1 MSSES
6 TESWEFLAAGGEKI
20 LGIFTWN
27 SVSFPSCYGWFS
39 DSIYR
44 QCTPDGYFWDKTQ
57 LPQYTVASFREKP
70 IGRIGFDACVSS
82 HEFIVELSIFT
93 CLVAKLDGFTQFD
106 FSEQIYLECPP
117 ICDETE

>member
-1 MSSES
+1 MSALLPHFIIAES
-6 TESWEFLAAGGEKI
+6 LVPKLSRQALEK
-20 LGIFTWN
+20 
-27 SVSFPSCYGWFS
+27 
-39 DSIYR
+39 
-44 QCTPDGYFWDKTQ
+44 
-57 LPQYTVASFREKP
+57 KP